1 MRQLSDRA
9 RLVVLAALLLGTTG
23 AIVAG
28 LLIAGSGERLTLF
41 EFSGTGPGRTAAFE
55 LPSDGSFFVCWRFPE
70 SPVGVTIDIRVR
82 DAQTD
87 EVMSRART
95 AGSAEGVR

>member
-28 LLIAGSGERLTLF
+28 LLIAGSGERPTLI

-95 AGSAEGVR
+95 TGSAEGVR